1 MSWSSSRQTSLRRW
15 PRPSPS
21 TGGFRFNREVGKIAS
36 VLNELQAME
45 EVSEVYSV
53 AGPYSIVAKIE
64 ADSFDKLSK
73 IVPEKII
80 G

>member
-1 MSWSSSRQTSLRRW
+1 
-15 PRPSPS
+15 
-21 TGGFRFNREVGKIAS
+21 
-36 VLNELQAME
+36 ME